1 MKIKKKNGVGNI
13 RLRNLQQRI
22 QRIAKRKNS
31 PKTKRP
37 TPNVVVH
44 TFSTRI
50 IIIII
55 VAKYDIYERGHTQCE
70 REREGECISIIR
82 VI

>member
-1 MKIKKKNGVGNI
+1 MKIKKKMGLVI
-13 RLRNLQQRI
+13 RLRNLQQQI
-22 QRIAKRKNS
+22 QRIEKKNS

-37 TPNVVVH
+37 MSNVVVH

-55 VAKYDIYERGHTQCE
+55 VAKYDINERGHTQCE
-70 REREGECISIIR
+70 RERECISIIR